1 MYMDAPE
8 DREDLEQ
15 EIIFQLWRSYDR
27 YKGDSKFST
36 WMYRVAINT
45 AITYF
50 KKDKRRTD
58 NVELDT
64 QLDIELDEN
73 SFESERLAHFY
84 QAVKK
89 LTRIEKAIIL
99 LFIEG
104 NSHQSIAES
113 LGITPVNAR
122 VKLNR
127 TKKKLKEII
136 KEQGYEF

>member
-50 KKDKRRTD
+50 KKDKRRPD

-127 TKKKLKEII
+127 TKKELKEII

>member
-64 QLDIELDEN
+64 QLDNELDEN

>member
-104 NSHQSIAES
+104 NSHQRIAES

>member
-113 LGITPVNAR
+113 LGITPVNGR
-122 VKLNR
+122 IKLNR

>member
-50 KKDKRRTD
+50 KKDKRRPD

-89 LTRIEKAIIL
+89 LTRNEKAIIL

>member
-1 MYMDAPE
+1 MDAPE

-27 YKGDSKFST
+27 YRGDSKFST

-64 QLDIELDEN
+64 QLDNELDEN

>member
-50 KKDKRRTD
+50 KKDKRRPD

>member
-1 MYMDAPE
+1 M
-8 DREDLEQ
+8 
-15 EIIFQLWRSYDR
+15 
-27 YKGDSKFST
+27 
-36 WMYRVAINT
+36 
-45 AITYF
+45 
-50 KKDKRRTD
+50 
-58 NVELDT
+58 
-64 QLDIELDEN
+64 DIELDEN

>member
-50 KKDKRRTD
+50 KKDKRRPD

-113 LGITPVNAR
+113 LGITPVNVR

>member
-1 MYMDAPE
+1 MDAPE

>member
-1 MYMDAPE
+1 MDAPQ

-27 YKGDSKFST
+27 YEGDSKFAT
-36 WMYRVAINT
+36 WMYRAAINT
-45 AITYF
+45 AITFF
-50 KKDKRRTD
+50 KKEKLRPD
-58 NVELDT
+58 NTPLIPEI
-64 QLDIELDEN
+64 DIEEEDLTEDTT
-73 SFESERLAHFY
+73 RLAHFY
-84 QAVKK
+84 KAVKK
-89 LTRIEKAIIL
+89 LSRVEKAVIL

-104 NSHQSIAES
+104 NSHQVIAEN

-136 KEQGYEF
+136 KQQGYEF

>member
-27 YKGDSKFST
+27 YRGDSKFST

>member
-1 MYMDAPE
+1 MDAPE

-58 NVELDT
+58 NVELDI

-104 NSHQSIAES
+104 NSH
-113 LGITPVNAR
+113 
-122 VKLNR
+122 
-127 TKKKLKEII
+127 
-136 KEQGYEF
+136 